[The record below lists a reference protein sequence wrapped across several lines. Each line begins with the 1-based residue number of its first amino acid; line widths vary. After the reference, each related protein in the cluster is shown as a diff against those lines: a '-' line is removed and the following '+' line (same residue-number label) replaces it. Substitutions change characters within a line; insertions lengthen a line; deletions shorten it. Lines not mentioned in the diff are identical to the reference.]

1 MAEVLDQSKDREKN
15 LQKEASGQ
23 PEEKVVIGALE
34 SAIAAVEE
42 DLDVQAT
49 KTAKAEAVADLAEFD
64 ENIPV
69 EDADGEETQISKA
82 ELEVQNIVAQV
93 NFFSLLHNC
102 LFYFIFYQYISSFSL
117 PTTNLFL

>member
-15 LQKEASGQ
+15 LLKETTNGQ

-42 DLDVQAT
+42 DLDVQAA

-69 EDADGEETQISKA
+69 DDADAEETQISKA
-82 ELEVQNIVAQV
+82 ELEVRNIVAQV
-93 NFFSLLHNC
+93 SFFL
-102 LFYFIFYQYISSFSL
+102 
-117 PTTNLFL
+117 